1 MATTDIITALDTV
14 ISDKVAGE
22 IDDRELLSRSEI
34 EDTICEYLLSR
45 SEIEDTIQSELDY
58 RLEDMVIQIIKN
70 RLSFD
75 VSITE

>member
-14 ISDKVAGE
+14 ITDKVAGE
-22 IDDRELLSRSEI
+22 IDGRELLSRSEI
-34 EDTICEYLLSR
+34 EDF
-45 SEIEDTIQSELDY
+45 IQSELDY
-58 RLEDMVIQIIKN
+58 RLEDMVIEIIKN

>member
-14 ISDKVAGE
+14 ISDKIAGE

-34 EDTICEYLLSR
+34 EDF
-45 SEIEDTIQSELDY
+45 IQSELDY
-58 RLEDMVIQIIKN
+58 RLEDMVIEIIKN

-75 VSITE
+75 VSIT

>member
-34 EDTICEYLLSR
+34 EDMIKNDIDYL
-45 SEIEDTIQSELDY
+45 
-58 RLEDMVIQIIKN
+58 LEDMVIDVIKN

-75 VSITE
+75 VSVTE

>member
-34 EDTICEYLLSR
+34 EDF
-45 SEIEDTIQSELDY
+45 IQSELDY
-58 RLEDMVIQIIKN
+58 RLEDMVIEIITN

-75 VSITE
+75 VSVT

>member
-1 MATTDIITALDTV
+1 MAVPNIIDVLDNMIV
-14 ISDKVAGE
+14 EKVAHE

-34 EDTICEYLLSR
+34 EDF
-45 SEIEDTIQSELDY
+45 IQSELDY
-58 RLEDMVIQIIKN
+58 RLEDMVIQIITN

>member
-34 EDTICEYLLSR
+34 EDF
-45 SEIEDTIQSELDY
+45 IQSELDY

>member
-1 MATTDIITALDTV
+1 MAVPNIIDVLDNMIV
-14 ISDKVAGE
+14 EKVAHE

-34 EDTICEYLLSR
+34 EDF
-45 SEIEDTIQSELDY
+45 IQSELDY
-58 RLEDMVIQIIKN
+58 RLEDMVIEIIKN

>member
-1 MATTDIITALDTV
+1 MATTDIITAPDTV

-34 EDTICEYLLSR
+34 EDF
-45 SEIEDTIQSELDY
+45 IQSELDY
-58 RLEDMVIQIIKN
+58 RLKDMVIEIITN

-75 VSITE
+75 VSVYTVT

>member
-14 ISDKVAGE
+14 ITDKIAGE

-34 EDTICEYLLSR
+34 EDF
-45 SEIEDTIQSELDY
+45 IQSELDY
-58 RLEDMVIQIIKN
+58 RLEDMVIEIIKN

-75 VSITE
+75 VSVT

>member
-1 MATTDIITALDTV
+1 MGTTDIITALDTV
-14 ISDKVAGE
+14 ITDKVAGE

-34 EDTICEYLLSR
+34 EDF
-45 SEIEDTIQSELDY
+45 IQSELDY

>member
-34 EDTICEYLLSR
+34 EDF
-45 SEIEDTIQSELDY
+45 IQSELDY

-70 RLSFD
+70 RLNFD

>member
-14 ISDKVAGE
+14 ISDKIAGE

-34 EDTICEYLLSR
+34 EDF
-45 SEIEDTIQSELDY
+45 IQSELDY
-58 RLEDMVIQIIKN
+58 RLEDMVIEIITN

>member
-14 ISDKVAGE
+14 ITDKVAGE

-34 EDTICEYLLSR
+34 EDF
-45 SEIEDTIQSELDY
+45 IQSELDY
-58 RLEDMVIQIIKN
+58 RLEDMVIEIIKN

>member
-14 ISDKVAGE
+14 ITDKVAGE
-22 IDDRELLSRSEI
+22 MDDRELLSRSEI
-34 EDTICEYLLSR
+34 EDF
-45 SEIEDTIQSELDY
+45 IQSELDY
-58 RLEDMVIQIIKN
+58 RLEDMVIEIIKN

>member
-14 ISDKVAGE
+14 ISDKIAGE

-34 EDTICEYLLSR
+34 EDF
-45 SEIEDTIQSELDY
+45 IQSELDY

>member
-14 ISDKVAGE
+14 ITDKVASE

-34 EDTICEYLLSR
+34 EDF
-45 SEIEDTIQSELDY
+45 IQSELDY
-58 RLEDMVIQIIKN
+58 RLKDMVIEIITD

-75 VSITE
+75 VSVYTVT

>member
-14 ISDKVAGE
+14 ITDKVAGE

-34 EDTICEYLLSR
+34 EDF
-45 SEIEDTIQSELDY
+45 IQSELDY

>member
-22 IDDRELLSRSEI
+22 IDDRELLSRSEV
-34 EDTICEYLLSR
+34 EDF
-45 SEIEDTIQSELDY
+45 IQSELDY
-58 RLEDMVIQIIKN
+58 RLEDMVIEIIKN

-75 VSITE
+75 VSVT

>member
-34 EDTICEYLLSR
+34 EDF
-45 SEIEDTIQSELDY
+45 IQSELDY
-58 RLEDMVIQIIKN
+58 RLEDMVIEIITN

>member
-14 ISDKVAGE
+14 ISDKVASE

-34 EDTICEYLLSR
+34 EDF
-45 SEIEDTIQSELDY
+45 IQSELDY
-58 RLEDMVIQIIKN
+58 RLEDMVIEIITD

-75 VSITE
+75 VSVT

>member
-1 MATTDIITALDTV
+1 MATTDIITALDSV
-14 ISDKVAGE
+14 ITDKVAGE

-34 EDTICEYLLSR
+34 EDF
-45 SEIEDTIQSELDY
+45 IQSELDY

>member
-14 ISDKVAGE
+14 ISDKVASE
-22 IDDRELLSRSEI
+22 IDWRSISRSEI
-34 EDTICEYLLSR
+34 EDF
-45 SEIEDTIQSELDY
+45 IQSELDY
-58 RLEDMVIQIIKN
+58 RLEDMVTQIIKN

>member
-14 ISDKVAGE
+14 ITDKIAGE

-34 EDTICEYLLSR
+34 EDF
-45 SEIEDTIQSELDY
+45 IQSELDY

>member
-1 MATTDIITALDTV
+1 MATTDIITALDSV
-14 ISDKVAGE
+14 ITDKVAGE

-34 EDTICEYLLSR
+34 EDMIKNDIDYL
-45 SEIEDTIQSELDY
+45 
-58 RLEDMVIQIIKN
+58 LEDMVIDVIKN

>member
-1 MATTDIITALDTV
+1 MADTDLNAALDTV
-14 ISDKVAGE
+14 ITDKVAGE

-34 EDTICEYLLSR
+34 EDF
-45 SEIEDTIQSELDY
+45 IQSELDY

>member
-14 ISDKVAGE
+14 ISDKVASQ

-34 EDTICEYLLSR
+34 EDF
-45 SEIEDTIQSELDY
+45 IQSELDY